1 MLKTS
6 VRLLITLL
14 ALLPAQLACADASK
28 KMQVC
33 LGCHGTDT
41 SSSPEYPNLAG
52 QNAKYIFNQVQNFKN
67 GTRDDFTMTMMV
79 EAISDE
85 DIKIIAAEYAR
96 ITPKKNATDAK
107 LAAKGKVIY
116 ENTCFACHGA
126 TGTGDENIARLAS
139 QKSFYIVKQL
149 QAFKSGARKNDTMPD
164 VAAELS
170 EDEMKA
176 VAEYISGL

>member
-6 VRLLITLL
+6 VRLLIMLL
-14 ALLPAQLACADASK
+14 TLLPAQLACADASK

-79 EAISDE
+79 EAISDD
-85 DIKIIAAEYAR
+85 DIRIISEAYSK
-96 ITPKKNATDAK
+96 ITPKKNKTDAK
-107 LAAKGKVIY
+107 LAAKGKVIFDDV
-116 ENTCFACHGA
+116 CFACHGA
-126 TGTGDENIARLAS
+126 KGLGDENIAHLAS
-139 QKSFYIVKQL
+139 QKSLYVVKQL
-149 QAFKSGARKNDTMPD
+149 QAFKSGKRKNDTMPD

-170 EDEMKA
+170 EDDMKA